1 MSEDPREA
9 KENRENDEQGERS
22 EKIWEAT
29 RKTWSNATFRATQ
42 YKRIVQKKID
52 LAALHRKID
61 SAHSDLGK
69 LVDEA
74 RDSGEQ
80 TILERTDIQ
89 TLFDKL
95 DEYKHNAATL
105 EHEIEM
111 IKAENEPAN
120 QKDAEEKKKAED
132 STTEQ

>member
-1 MSEDPREA
+1 MNEETREEKEDRKDE
-9 KENRENDEQGERS
+9 ENDRT
-22 EKIWEAT
+22 EKIWETT
-29 RKTWSNATFRATQ
+29 RKTWTNATFRATQ

-52 LAALHRKID
+52 LASLHRKID
-61 SAHSDLGK
+61 AAHSDLGK

-80 TILERTDIQ
+80 GILERADIRS
-89 TLFDKL
+89 LFEKL

-111 IKAENEPAN
+111 IKAEQEPAH
-120 QKDAEEKKKAED
+120 EKEG
-132 STTEQ
+132 E